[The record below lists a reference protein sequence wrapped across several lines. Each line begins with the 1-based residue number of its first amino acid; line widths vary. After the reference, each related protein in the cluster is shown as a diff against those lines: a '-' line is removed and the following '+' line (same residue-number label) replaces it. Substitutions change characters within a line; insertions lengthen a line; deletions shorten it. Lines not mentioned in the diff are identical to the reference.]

1 MASRK
6 KTAKHSHRLPI
17 LPYALAMK
25 SYAYARKSFSYAMEQ
40 LGHFY
45 LEVPRKDVESHD
57 IYWEMMG
64 GMYRRFRS
72 EARRLSP
79 KYEFTKGQIKA
90 LGLDPFYTWIMEEE
104 DSSASNA
111 SAFVQDI
118 VDEMRNFRLRQVVSV
133 LLRLGEPP
141 EAIHEQLRKLGFTNW
156 MVEHITF
163 YNRFFW
169 NTAPMRYE
177 DWLNYLYFAN
187 PYPSQRTDEDG
198 VKWKANPHFTYLKNM
213 ATMESAESLRFKCG
227 LPPNAS
233 LSEME
238 EDLQLNLGQ
247 MIKETMR
254 NGDCKNTAKL
264 LSPFIKMSA
273 ARNTGDSSSKVDEEI
288 IETLKNIRVIA
299 TPYQAKK
306 YGVNMAD
313 LGYQRPLNPGE
324 IKGEISDPRA
334 QRKPPKPPEEKGS
347 ESTQA
352 SKGKEHRQESA
363 I

>member
-1 MASRK
+1 MPHNRSRNN
-6 KTAKHSHRLPI
+6 RLPV
-17 LPYALAMK
+17 LPYAFTMK
-25 SYAYARKSFSYAMEQ
+25 SYAYAKKSFSYAMEQ
-40 LGHFY
+40 LGYFY
-45 LEVPRKDVESHD
+45 LEVPRKDVESHN
-57 IYWEMMG
+57 IYWEILE
-64 GMYRRFRS
+64 GMYQGYRR
-72 EARRLSP
+72 EARKLSP

-104 DSSASNA
+104 DPSASNA

-169 NTAPMRYE
+169 NIAPMRYE

-198 VKWKANPHFTYLKNM
+198 VKWKANPHFSYLKSM

-227 LPPNAS
+227 LPPNTS

-273 ARNTGDSSSKVDEEI
+273 ARNSGDSSSEVDEEI
-288 IETLKNIRVIA
+288 IETLKNMRVIA

-313 LGYQRPLNPGE
+313 LGYVGPLPAGS

-334 QRKPPKPPEEKGS
+334 QRKPPKPPEEKEGKPPPRAK
-347 ESTQA
+347 EKQA
-352 SKGKEHRQESA
+352 QEESA
-363 I
+363 V